1 VLLKCDGLS
10 KTYREKAQFEEV
22 AFNLC
27 AGDRIGLIGVNGA
40 GKSTLLRCLAGAE
53 RPDAGTVERSKT
65 ANVIFVEQDPN
76 WGDCLVTDALFDGN
90 TPADKAIRSFFQA
103 QHGGVPEDQK
113 EQALTQATEAM
124 TKTDAWERQFEGMS
138 IANHLSIPEEMFSR
152 RVSTL
157 SGGERK
163 RVALSAALL
172 KHPDALLLDEP
183 TNHLDIGAL
192 GTHTRTMILLMCLL
206 GLF

>member
-10 KTYREKAQFEEV
+10 KTYREKAQFEEI

-53 RPDAGTVERSKT
+53 RPDAGSVERSKT
-65 ANVIFVEQDPN
+65 SNVIFVEQDPN
-76 WGDCLVTDALFDGN
+76 WGDCLVADALFDGSSA
-90 TPADKAIRSFFQA
+90 ADKAIRSFFQA
-103 QHGGVPEDQK
+103 QHCVPDNQQ
-113 EQALTQATEAM
+113 EQALTEATEAM
-124 TKTDAWERQFEGMS
+124 TNADAWERQFEGMN
-138 IANHLSIPEEMFSR
+138 IANHLSIPEEMLSR

-157 SGGERK
+157 SGGEKK

-183 TNHLDIGAL
+183 TNHLDISAL
-192 GTHTRTMILLMCLL
+192 GKLTSIPLLSDNFYLDFL
-206 GLF
+206 